1 MTFFFIIRCMIHKT
15 LDDFLDNNNDH
26 LICYIVSNFDGFN
39 LVKNCLLSA
48 QKSNVS
54 IVLFAL
60 DEEIAEEISKLFE
73 IDIVIFLV
81 GIDKNQTYKYGTF
94 EWIDIVYNRYFIAH
108 RLMKDGRNIVYMDTD
123 VVIMKDFTKNI
134 KRKLR
139 NHQIV
144 IQTNG
149 NNCCT
154 GFFAMRSCPELIW
167 FFSRKKMTEKN
178 YRSYG
183 GNGGPS
189 DQKFFNAF
197 IGSDMEK
204 YQCVFLERELYPNG
218 QYYYDYNEEIEQ
230 KCFIIHFNCIQGEVK
245 KIKRMKMYQ
254 KFYLDL

>member
-1 MTFFFIIRCMIHKT
+1 MIHKT

-73 IDIVIFLV
+73 IDIVLFLV

-139 NHQIV
+139 IKIIYRTLIHISIYHKKHLNDSLF
-144 IQTNG
+144 
-149 NNCCT
+149 NNYILV
-154 GFFAMRSCPELIW
+154 FFIYSY
-167 FFSRKKMTEKN
+167 N
-178 YRSYG
+178 YYSI
-183 GNGGPS
+183 N
-189 DQKFFNAF
+189 
-197 IGSDMEK
+197 K
-204 YQCVFLERELYPNG
+204 YV
-218 QYYYDYNEEIEQ
+218 
-230 KCFIIHFNCIQGEVK
+230 
-245 KIKRMKMYQ
+245 
-254 KFYLDL
+254 